1 MPVYSSSG
9 KTKQFQSNPGAPNS
23 DSSRSKTNTVDPDAP
38 DANNSQ
44 SKTAEVNPDA
54 PLAESGA
61 SCSRSANNP
70 GGGPVTQTWIAPG
83 PTAAILSAQNN
94 LGSPLVAGT
103 PITRLPGNTVTTAFA
118 GTGMPTRRADGLV
131 LQFANSGDSVRYV
144 YQGPLVLPDWT
155 VLTGTML
162 LIPGATY
169 YLGMTPGTLTT
180 TMPTRPSFALLQ
192 VVGVALDANTLDV
205 DPDTYEVDL

>member
-155 VLTGTML
+155 VLTRGAWQPARTAVARASKRWFFIMRML
-162 LIPGATY
+162 PHPGFADARVSSE
-169 YLGMTPGTLTT
+169 
-180 TMPTRPSFALLQ
+180 RPRT
-192 VVGVALDANTLDV
+192 VA
-205 DPDTYEVDL
+205 EG

>member
-1 MPVYSSSG
+1 MPSGATGTTDKTSYSDPDAVDSSS
-9 KTKQFQSNPGAPNS
+9 NS
-23 DSSRSKTNTVDPDAP
+23 GSTASSDPDAP
-38 DANNSQ
+38 LSQ
-44 SKTAEVNPDA
+44 AAKAD
-54 PLAESGA
+54 
-61 SCSRSANNP
+61 SCSAENP
-70 GGGPVTQTWIAPG
+70 GGGPVNTTWIAPG

-144 YQGPLVLPDWT
+144 YQGPLILPDWT
-155 VLTGTML
+155 VLTGTPL
-162 LIPGATY
+162 LTPGATY
-169 YLGMTPGTLTT
+169 YVGMTPGTLTA
-180 TMPTRPSFALLQ
+180 TMPSRPSFALLQ